1 MGGILSKPKIPGPSA
16 EQLKA
21 EEEARVAQAE
31 QKALLAEQTEAEE
44 AKKLRE
50 MQSLQ
55 QRKRRARYGGRR
67 MLLAERETPE
77 IGLGQ
82 QSDTLG

>member
-1 MGGILSKPKIPGPSA
+1 MGGILSKPKIPGPSP

-21 EEEARVAQAE
+21 EEEARAAQAE
-31 QKALLAEQTEAEE
+31 QQALLAEQKETEE
-44 AKKLRE
+44 AKRLRE

-55 QRKRRARYGGRR
+55 QRKRRARYGGKRT
-67 MLLAERETPE
+67 LLAERETPE